1 MYNAAHIDGRTVVVL
16 RREGRGYSIVESGR
30 LEFNGEDLS
39 LVNGDFKRLFTD
51 DEMSLLKL
59 VVAGNRIPQCEGFDL
74 FLIR

>member
-1 MYNAAHIDGRTVVVL
+1 MYHPAHIDGRTVVVL
-16 RREGRGYSIVESGR
+16 RREGHSYSIVESGR

-59 VVAGNRIPQCEGFDL
+59 FVAGNRIPQCEGFDL